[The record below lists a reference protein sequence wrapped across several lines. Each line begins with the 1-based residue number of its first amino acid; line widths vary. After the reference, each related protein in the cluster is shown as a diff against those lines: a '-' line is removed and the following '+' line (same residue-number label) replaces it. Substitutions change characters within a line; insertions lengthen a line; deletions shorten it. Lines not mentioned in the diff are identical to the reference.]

1 MKFKTDFD
9 MVYARSLNDNF
20 SRGTGDPRA
29 RARAR
34 TGHTGHAASRMPWRA
49 RAMSEDREPPTDSL
63 AFHILLQQLVT
74 L

>member
-1 MKFKTDFD
+1 
-9 MVYARSLNDNF
+9 MVYARSLNDKF
-20 SRGTGDPRA
+20 SRGTGDP

-34 TGHTGHAASRMPWRA
+34 TGHTGHAASRMHWRA

-63 AFHILLQQLVT
+63 VFHILLQQLVT